1 MDVPIHVHNGARF
14 FCCVCTCDSIIGYFF
29 HHHTHTH
36 TPTCFTLF
44 FWFTKC
50 GELFFF
56 QRHRHAWNALSEN
69 GQLNWVIITLI
80 GRIKKSLTFSL
91 LSNALFSLLKCF
103 FITNCDST
111 CKWNIRWSIWVTYCE
126 NWGNGTHFIQTVF
139 VITMSR
145 IFFLKFNFS
154 LLSVLVRTYFFLSLC
169 LCPCHHVPPLIKS
182 LNLQQN
188 HSIFIAKATV
198 IISWWKLGRC
208 AWNTFLFVLRMWVDF
223 LYA

>member
-1 MDVPIHVHNGARF
+1 MWFNHWPFFPPSHTLQHVSIFF
-14 FCCVCTCDSIIGYFF
+14 FCSQNVAS
-29 HHHTHTH
+29 
-36 TPTCFTLF
+36 
-44 FWFTKC
+44 
-50 GELFFF
+50 FFF
-56 QRHRHAWNALSEN
+56 QLHRHAWNALSEN

-111 CKWNIRWSIWVTYCE
+111 YKWNIRWSIWVTYCE

-154 LLSVLVRTYFFLSLC
+154 LLSVLVRTYFFFVGMSLPLPSCTPSLS
-169 LCPCHHVPPLIKS
+169 
-182 LNLQQN
+182 
-188 HSIFIAKATV
+188 HSISSKTI
-198 IISWWKLGRC
+198 R
-208 AWNTFLFVLRMWVDF
+208 FL
-223 LYA
+223 